1 MPSIVRG
8 PILNPRAD
16 RTVEFIPDGVIAEGQ
31 GGRIG
36 FVGSVSQ
43 FVEAYGDAQL
53 PPSVAGLIVPPMLDL
68 HTHLPQHPI
77 RGRFDE
83 NIGLNPPEGRLL
95 AALNRNVFP
104 AEERFAELG
113 YARRVTDAFAADTLA
128 NGVVGGSLFLTV
140 SAEAAFDTLARLHP
154 LWHGGMVLMDQHCP
168 PGLRSGP
175 YVQPDLRNLAE
186 SLGRRLVITDR
197 FAVATS
203 SPLRQYG
210 ASIAREFDL
219 LTQTHLNEQIS
230 EKRLVERDLY
240 PDAGSYTQVY
250 LRDGLLDTRAILAH
264 CIHMTPAEWS
274 ILQSRRAVVAHCPTS
289 NALLGSGIMDLDEV
303 VARDIDYAICTD
315 VGASPTTSLLA
326 EMAMFLFVHRGR
338 SRHATATE
346 ALWRVTR
353 APANVLGSTAATGE
367 FDVDGPMSY
376 AVFDIDGSIT
386 SRSADDVIRD
396 HLLRGAATALKEPVV
411 DLRELLTSTPS
422 NITLASLHRYAWD
435 LRELLD
441 GRCHTVVVEGEML
454 FTRAVET
461 I

>member
-1 MPSIVRG
+1 MLRVVRG

-16 RTVEFIPDGVIAEGQ
+16 RTVEFISDGVIAAGEDN
-31 GGRIG
+31 RID
-36 FVGSVSQ
+36 FVGPVSQ
-43 FVEAYGDAQL
+43 FVEARGSAQL
-53 PPSVAGLIVPPMLDL
+53 PPAVAGLIVPPMLDL

-83 NIGLNPPEGRLL
+83 NIELNPPEGRLL

-104 AEERFAELG
+104 TEERFAALE

-140 SAEAAFDTLARLHP
+140 SAEAAFDTMARLHP
-154 LWHGGMVLMDQHCP
+154 LWHGGMVLMDQNCP

-186 SLGRRLVITDR
+186 SLGQRLVITDR

-210 ASIAREFDL
+210 ASIAREFGL
-219 LTQTHLNEQIS
+219 FTQTHLNEQIS
-230 EKRLVERDLY
+230 EKQLVEDELY
-240 PDAGSYTQVY
+240 PEAGSYTHVY
-250 LRDGLLDTRAILAH
+250 LRDGLLDTRPILAH
-264 CIHMTPAEWS
+264 CIHMTGPEWS
-274 ILQSRRAVVAHCPTS
+274 ILQSRRAIIAHCPTS
-289 NALLGSGIMDLDEV
+289 NALLGSGIMALDEV
-303 VARDIDYAICTD
+303 LARDIDYALCTD

-353 APANVLGSTAATGE
+353 APAAVLGSTAATGG

-396 HLLRGAATALKEPVV
+396 HLLRGAATAAKEPAM
-411 DLRELLTSTPS
+411 DLADLAAGKPSDAMLT
-422 NITLASLHRYAWD
+422 NLNRYAWA

-441 GRCHTVVVEGEML
+441 GRCQTVVVESETL
-454 FTRAVET
+454 FTREIAPV
-461 I
+461 